1 LLDAPAAPEL
11 DRLAR
16 LAASVL
22 RAPAAFLTL
31 VDAERDFYAAAV
43 GLPEPIAATRE
54 LTGPTFCELA
64 IAGADPLVI
73 PDTAADPAYRDVP
86 TVRSLG
92 VAAYV
97 GVPLVVD
104 GQPVGSL
111 CAIDTAPRAWAA
123 HEVEVLRAL
132 ADSALREIELR
143 RANAALRAGEQRLRD
158 VFEQAP
164 VAVAVLRGR
173 VAADLVF
180 ELVNPRYTQM
190 LPPDRAPLG
199 RRLGDALP
207 ELAGAMGPVLQRVL
221 DTGEPFVAAEYP
233 VPLDRDGDGAPEEY
247 FFNFVYHP
255 LLAPGGA
262 VEGIVGVGTEVTE
275 SVRARIRAEGLA
287 RQLRTLSEN
296 ATLAL
301 FIMDERQRCTYMN
314 PAAERLT
321 GFTLAEL
328 QGKAL
333 HYHVH
338 HTRPDGTPYP
348 LEECPIDRAFP
359 QNMREQGTEVFV
371 RRDGSFYEV
380 AFTASPIREGD
391 RTVGTIIEVR
401 DVTDERARERERERL
416 LAAERAARTEAEAA
430 NRAKSEFLAVMS
442 HELRTPLNAIDGY
455 AELLELGLRGALNDA
470 QREDL
475 ARVRRANR
483 HLTGLVTDVL
493 NFARLEAGQVTVQCR
508 PLELGPVVADL
519 EALVAPQVAA
529 KGLAFEHDA
538 CAPDTPAEP
547 HHVLADPEKLR
558 QVLLNLIVNAIKF
571 TEPGGRVSLECERD
585 PAARVVRVRVSD
597 TGHGIPPEQLGR
609 IFDPFVQVDRQRTR
623 DSQQG
628 LGLGLAISR
637 DLARAMRGDLTVESA
652 PGVGSTF
659 TLTLPAA

>member
-1 LLDAPAAPEL
+1 VWRDDVANAGDLTAEARADHAAAEIGAVAAVPLLKGGRLTAVLFVHYRGPHAFSAGELALLEAA
-11 DRLAR
+11 
-16 LAASVL
+16 
-22 RAPAAFLTL
+22 
-31 VDAERDFYAAAV
+31 AERTWDAV
-43 GLPEPIAATRE
+43 E
-54 LTGPTFCELA
+54 
-64 IAGADPLVI
+64 
-73 PDTAADPAYRDVP
+73 
-86 TVRSLG
+86 RS
-92 VAAYV
+92 
-97 GVPLVVD
+97 
-104 GQPVGSL
+104 
-111 CAIDTAPRAWAA
+111 RA
-123 HEVEVLRAL
+123 E
-132 ADSALREIELR
+132 
-143 RANAALRAGEQRLRD
+143 AALRVGEQRLRS

-180 ELVNPRYTQM
+180 ELVNPSYAEM
-190 LPPDRAPLG
+190 IPAGRAPLG

-207 ELAGAMGPVLQRVL
+207 EVAGAMAPVLQRVL
-221 DTGEPFVAAEYP
+221 DTGEPFVAAEFA
-233 VPLDRDGDGAPEEY
+233 VPLDRDGDGVPEPY

-255 LLAPGGA
+255 LLGPDGA
-262 VEGIVGVGTEVTE
+262 VEGLVGVGTEVTE
-275 SVRARIRAEGLA
+275 SVRARVHAEALA
-287 RQLRTLSEN
+287 GRLRTLSEN

-301 FIMDERQRCTYMN
+301 FVMDEHQRCTYMN

-333 HYHVH
+333 HYYVH

-371 RRDGSFYEV
+371 HKAGHFYEV

-401 DVTDERARERERERL
+401 DVTEERARERERERL
-416 LAAERAARTEAEAA
+416 LAAERGARTEAEAA
-430 NRAKSEFLAVMS
+430 NQAKSQFLAVMS

-455 AELLELGLRGALNDA
+455 AELLELGLRGPLNDA

-493 NFARLEAGQVTVQCR
+493 NFARLEAGQVTVQCQ
-508 PLELGPVVADL
+508 PLELAPVVADL

-529 KGLAFEHDA
+529 KGLAFTHDA

-547 HHVLADPEKLR
+547 HRVLADPEKLR

-571 TEPGGRVSLECERD
+571 TDHGGRVSLECERD
-585 PAARVVRVRVSD
+585 PAARLVRVRVAD
-597 TGHGIPPEQLGR
+597 TGRGIPAEQLGR

-637 DLARAMRGDLTVESA
+637 DLARAMRGDLAVEST